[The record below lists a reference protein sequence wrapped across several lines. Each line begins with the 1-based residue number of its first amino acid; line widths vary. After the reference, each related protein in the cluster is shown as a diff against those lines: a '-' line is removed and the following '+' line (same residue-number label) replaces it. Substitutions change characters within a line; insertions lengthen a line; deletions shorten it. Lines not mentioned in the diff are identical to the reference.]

1 MKKTIQQALRAI
13 EQAREGSLREIDSSA
28 GAIFMRLAALSRQL
42 AAFHGTVLKSEGLS
56 ASEYQLLALLWAQ
69 GPCAPKNLNQLI
81 QLTSGALTNALD
93 RLQKAGHVRRRP
105 NPEDARSVFIE
116 LTPAG
121 SRLAERLVALESEAQ
136 TRQLNQLSRA
146 EKREVVDALDRL
158 IDVF

>member
-13 EQAREGSLREIDSSA
+13 EKARDGSVREIDSSA

-42 AAFHGTVLKSEGLS
+42 ATFHGQVLKSEGV
-56 ASEYQLLALLWAQ
+56 ATSEYQLLALLWAQ
-69 GPCAPKNLNQLI
+69 GPCAPKDLNQLLL
-81 QLTSGALTNALD
+81 LTSGALTNALD

-105 NPEDARSVFIE
+105 NREDARSVFIE

-136 TRQLNQLSRA
+136 TRQLNQLTRA
-146 EKREVVDALDRL
+146 EKREVVDALDQL